1 MIRLFP
7 SNNWSEAAQSRLL
20 PCFIVT
26 MAMVLL
32 TGCAAQTGDFPTI
45 AKRPIESLPV
55 DDQPDME
62 RIAARNA
69 VPNVALDSQ
78 TRTIIANQVELSRQ
92 SSKAFEQALPNA
104 RTSVAATGSAEK
116 GSESWAKAQTRLSEL
131 IVLRNR
137 TAATL
142 IIIDTMIIDAQ
153 RNAMAEDLMVD
164 LSPMFTAQ
172 KEISAM
178 VDAQDGE
185 LAALNRQLG
194 GN

>member
-1 MIRLFP
+1 M
-7 SNNWSEAAQSRLL
+7 
-20 PCFIVT
+20 T

-104 RTSVAATGSAEK
+104 RTSVAATGPAAK

-142 IIIDTMIIDAQ
+142 VIIDTMIIDAQ

-164 LSPMFTAQ
+164 LSPMFAAQ

-185 LAALNRQLG
+185 LTALNQQLG